1 MIEIKNLTK
10 SYDKKTQV
18 LSDLNLSVPDSSV
31 FGLVGI
37 NGAGKSTLLRLIAGV
52 LQKDGGQVCVEGE
65 EVYENELVKKDIF
78 FLPDELEG
86 G

>member
-10 SYDKKTQV
+10 SYDGKTKV

-52 LQKDGGQVCVEGE
+52 LQKDGGQVCVERE
-65 EVYENELVKKDIF
+65 EKGY
-78 FLPDELEG
+78 FLSSRRPVLHF
-86 G
+86 